1 MEGESGQTSLSTVC
15 LGGLRDHKVMGMRYY
30 EYLSSAKVDML
41 FPQIDR
47 STKVTGTE
55 IGISVK
61 VLTFSRKTNGQ
72 EPPSVYEK
80 LAEVEDWIYAHGE
93 PVGTVDEPAA
103 WIYGRMRLGMTVV
116 PKGWERRDSPQVPL
130 DGTVL
135 FAGDSG
141 DGACLVMGG
150 SARHLHDL
158 NALPV
163 ANVEYRQAGSNANAL
178 GILLRCYPDFDGP
191 VPPEEFAER
200 PLQDRYHLI
209 ARPAKDILLA
219 ATGKGRRSPG
229 GLDAAGGVRVPR
241 QAAPDLH
248 VREAHGVT
256 GDSAVRRSHRLR
268 LRIMTDWDA
277 WTDFERTLTGQLR
290 KSPTGSSIC
299 LILFHAP
306 NGVDTPHGVNS
317 SALIDLF
324 IKIERNVI
332 GVVFKATTKT
342 TPPLSSAQTDALR
355 NLGWGRKGWSLL
367 ALGCF
372 PRRRTN
378 ADWKI
383 FPDPMDV
390 GFIAALRPLGG
401 EHGRESCPG
410 RCPGHDVRGRRRDAH
425 AGARAPDTA

>member
-1 MEGESGQTSLSTVC
+1 MGAGGQDEEVIWERPPLWKVRAVKPLYPRVC

-47 STKVTGTE
+47 SSKVTGTE

-80 LAEVEDWIYAHGE
+80 LAEVEDWIYAHGK
-93 PVGTVDEPAA
+93 PVGTVDEKAA

-141 DGACLVMGG
+141 DGACVVMGG

-158 NALPV
+158 HALPV
-163 ANVEYRQAGSNANAL
+163 ADAGCTRRDPTRTRWVSCSAAIPTSTIQYR
-178 GILLRCYPDFDGP
+178 
-191 VPPEEFAER
+191 PEEFAER

-229 GLDAAGGVRVPR
+229 GLDAG
-241 QAAPDLH
+241 Q
-248 VREAHGVT
+248 REIEFLAK
-256 GDSAVRRSHRLR
+256 
-268 LRIMTDWDA
+268 
-277 WTDFERTLTGQLR
+277 QLR
-290 KSPTGSSIC
+290 TGIS
-299 LILFHAP
+299 
-306 NGVDTPHGVNS
+306 
-317 SALIDLF
+317 
-324 IKIERNVI
+324 
-332 GVVFKATTKT
+332 
-342 TPPLSSAQTDALR
+342 
-355 NLGWGRKGWSLL
+355 
-367 ALGCF
+367 
-372 PRRRTN
+372 
-378 ADWKI
+378 
-383 FPDPMDV
+383 
-390 GFIAALRPLGG
+390 
-401 EHGRESCPG
+401 G
-410 RCPGHDVRGRRRDAH
+410 RCMASLATPLFV
-425 AGARAPDTA
+425 ARID